1 MSIVERVR
9 EVVEPLLARQS
20 LTIYD
25 IEHSGSQLRI
35 TIEGSG
41 GVDLEAIA
49 RATRLISVA
58 LDEHDPIPSKY
69 TLEVSSPGLERS
81 LRTPAHY
88 AGAVGTTISVKTNA
102 RVDGERRI
110 KGALVAAD
118 DDGITV
124 DGHILRYGDIEKAR
138 TVFDWGPAP
147 KPGKTKPA
155 ADKQKAKASS

>member
-9 EVVEPLLARQS
+9 EVVEPLLANLS
-20 LTIYD
+20 LTLYD
-25 IEHSGSQLRI
+25 LELSGSQLRI
-35 TIEGSG
+35 TVEGPD

-49 RATRLISVA
+49 RATRVISAA

-69 TLEVSSPGLERS
+69 TLEVSSPGLERA
-81 LRTPAHY
+81 LRTPAHFL
-88 AGAVGTTISVKTNA
+88 GAIGSTVSVKTNA

-110 KGALVAAD
+110 KGMLLAAD

-124 DGHILRYGDIEKAR
+124 DEHRLQYGDIEKAR

-147 KPGKTKPA
+147 KPGKKQA
-155 ADKQKAKASS
+155 ADNKKAKASS